1 MDQYYQYRSINP
13 LPIVPSYALVQHTSL
28 SIGMRDE
35 GGGALWNDSRTRA
48 VKGGLTLGEKHATFT
63 ADFRAYRAI
72 SGDPY
77 KY

>member
-35 GGGALWNDSRTRA
+35 GGGVDLFGSLSDFI
-48 VKGGLTLGEKHATFT
+48 VQGPFLGSHP
-63 ADFRAYRAI
+63 
-72 SGDPY
+72 DPTQGY
-77 KY
+77 Y